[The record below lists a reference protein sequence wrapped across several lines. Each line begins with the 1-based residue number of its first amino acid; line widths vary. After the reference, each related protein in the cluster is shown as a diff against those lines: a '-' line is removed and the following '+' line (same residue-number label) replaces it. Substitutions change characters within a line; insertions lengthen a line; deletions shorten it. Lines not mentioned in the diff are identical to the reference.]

1 MDQTTENNRK
11 NGCNA
16 DSAEELIVATPLPWE
31 RQPDERIADY
41 SRFRLYLALRD
52 RSAASTGKALGLS
65 AEYSRVLIK
74 RLGWKERAA
83 EYDRDEAEQLAAD
96 TRRERSQ
103 AISAVLRHIVDAT
116 EGLQVEEGERTD
128 PRYLLALSSV
138 VKNLTP
144 GTDVLLTSS
153 TAHGEDLISLAFQS
167 AYKARGEA
175 AEAAEAPDGVE
186 AN

>member
-1 MDQTTENNRK
+1 MDQVTQNDPENGHNFD
-11 NGCNA
+11 NA
-16 DSAEELIVATPLPWE
+16 PEEAADAPPLPWE

-41 SRFRLYLALRD
+41 SRFRMYLALRN
-52 RSAASTGKALGLS
+52 RSAASTGEALGLS
-65 AEYSRVLIK
+65 TEYSRDLIK

-144 GTDVLLTSS
+144 GSDALLVSS
-153 TAHGEDLISLAFQS
+153 TALGEDLISLAFQS

-175 AEAAEAPDGVE
+175 ADAPDAVE
-186 AN
+186 VN